1 MELKELW
8 KKVKK
13 YPNVIAYSGKLQ
25 PRIRKGKVIEDELC
39 FRVYVTKK
47 LPEVQLRPQHIIP
60 KSLKL
65 GRKEVPTDVV
75 EQGEVIALSIDKT
88 KKHRPCPAGCS
99 IGHYKIT
106 AGTLGWFAEDKEDG
120 EIVIVS
126 NNHVLANENKAKKG
140 DPILQPGPYDG
151 GTLSD
156 QIAKL
161 KRFVPLKF
169 SEYNCKYRN
178 FLLKLKKAF
187 LGEPENRVDIA
198 CASPLNPE
206 KDIKIE
212 IVDIGLV
219 RGKRTPKVGD
229 KVQKSGRTTCHTL
242 GGEVIDD
249 AWNGYVWYSRGKCF
263 FVDQILISKKGFSAG
278 GDSGSLI
285 LDMDNNAVAWL
296 FAGSETTTVGNKID
310 NVERELN
317 VEVLT
322 FKD

>member
-25 PRIRKGKVIEDELC
+25 PRIRKGKVRKELC

-60 KSLKL
+60 KTLKV
-65 GRKEVPTDVV
+65 GGKEIPTDVV
-75 EQGEVIALSIDKT
+75 EIGEIKALSIDKT
-88 KKHRPCPAGCS
+88 KKHRPAPAGVS

-106 AGTLGWFAEDKEDG
+106 AGTLGWYAEDEDG

-156 QIAKL
+156 QIAEL

-169 SEYNCKYRN
+169 GEYNCKYRN
-178 FLLKLKKAF
+178 FLLKIKKVF
-187 LGEPENRVDIA
+187 LGEAENKVDIA
-198 CASPLNPE
+198 CASPLNPN
-206 KDIKIE
+206 DIKTE
-212 IVDIGLV
+212 IVGIGKV

-296 FAGSETTTVGNKID
+296 FAGSETTTVANKIEH
-310 NVERELN
+310 VERELN
-317 VEVLT
+317 VEILT
-322 FKD
+322 FQD